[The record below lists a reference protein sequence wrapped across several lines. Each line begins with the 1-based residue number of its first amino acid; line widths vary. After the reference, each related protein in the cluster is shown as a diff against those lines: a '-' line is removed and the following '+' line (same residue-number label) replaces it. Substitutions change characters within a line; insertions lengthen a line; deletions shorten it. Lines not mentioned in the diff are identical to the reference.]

1 MHTTA
6 ATPLASEWPRL
17 GARTRQAFPKNLAP
31 ALEAPAFARVPFR
44 TEKRARVLRAKATP
58 LGRTP
63 QSPLFQVT
71 RTSVLAECAHLK
83 ALPTCLP
90 RRHRIA
96 LRLEGRSRGLQELRS
111 PRSPSR

>member
-17 GARTRQAFPKNLAP
+17 RARTRQAFPKNP
-31 ALEAPAFARVPFR
+31 APAFAREPSR
-44 TEKRARVLRAKATP
+44 TERRARVLRAKATP
-58 LGRTP
+58 LGMTP

-71 RTSVLAECAHLK
+71 RTAVLAECAHLK

-90 RRHRIA
+90 RRRRIA
-96 LRLEGRSRGLQELRS
+96 LRLEGRSRGLRELRP